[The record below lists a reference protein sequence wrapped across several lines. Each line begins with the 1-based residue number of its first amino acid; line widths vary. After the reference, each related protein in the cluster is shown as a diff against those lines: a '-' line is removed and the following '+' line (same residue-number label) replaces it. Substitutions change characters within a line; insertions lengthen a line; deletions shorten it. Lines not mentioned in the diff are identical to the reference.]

1 MITVSRRNIF
11 IPQEERVIGFYGD
24 SKVNTVSFYIQDPS
38 ADNYTYV
45 LYIEFE
51 DGRTNS
57 VLLERENNL
66 CMWQIKAEHIFSS
79 GIAFIQIK
87 AISENDEIWH
97 SPKATVEIFESI
109 EELSGQYSP
118 TVLQQLD
125 DKINEVN
132 AYADTYITNIT
143 QQIVDQ
149 IDTQNF
155 VTQQQAHDMISESI
169 DELVLPLNRRLDGEN
184 PVTE

>member
-1 MITVSRRNIF
+1 M
-11 IPQEERVIGFYGD
+11 
-24 SKVNTVSFYIQDPS
+24 
-38 ADNYTYV
+38 
-45 LYIEFE
+45 
-51 DGRTNS
+51 
-57 VLLERENNL
+57 
-66 CMWQIKAEHIFSS
+66 
-79 GIAFIQIK
+79 
-87 AISENDEIWH
+87 
-97 SPKATVEIFESI
+97 
-109 EELSGQYSP
+109 
-118 TVLQQLD
+118 LQQLD

-132 AYADTYITNIT
+132 VYADTYITNIT

>member
-24 SKVNTVSFYIQDPS
+24 SKVNTVSFDIQDP
-38 ADNYTYV
+38 
-45 LYIEFE
+45 
-51 DGRTNS
+51 
-57 VLLERENNL
+57 
-66 CMWQIKAEHIFSS
+66 
-79 GIAFIQIK
+79 IAFIQIK